1 MNRQIREC
9 KIDVKV
15 DNGTSVTSLSGFPVN
30 VKLSSGSCNWVPYFF
45 TGQAYDQALSGRLHS
60 QMGGFRFQA
69 TLSWDRMLSS
79 DNTNVFNVLNKSF
92 LTNSSEIRIYLY
104 PDKDNAEYQD
114 VVLEAS
120 NWEARIDSTIVNNP
134 VVVTL
139 TGRDIKTAIPDY
151 YKTP

>member
-1 MNRQIREC
+1 
-9 KIDVKV
+9 
-15 DNGTSVTSLSGFPVN
+15 
-30 VKLSSGSCNWVPYFF
+30 
-45 TGQAYDQALSGRLHS
+45 
-60 QMGGFRFQA
+60 
-69 TLSWDRMLSS
+69 MLSS

-92 LTNSSEIRIYLY
+92 LTNSSEIRIHLY